1 MMSPRRTSVRSYSGQ
16 LPTLYFVLYFG
27 WTRDLMLKI
36 VFVPASERQEHRH
49 CVPEEQHS
57 RTNAQISTVVDV
69 ISQYRSATQSLA

>member
-1 MMSPRRTSVRSYSGQ
+1 MRSYSGQ
-16 LPTLYFVLYFG
+16 LPTWYFVLYFG

-57 RTNAQISTVVDV
+57 RTNAPCKRLGARMGWWAVTG
-69 ISQYRSATQSLA
+69 